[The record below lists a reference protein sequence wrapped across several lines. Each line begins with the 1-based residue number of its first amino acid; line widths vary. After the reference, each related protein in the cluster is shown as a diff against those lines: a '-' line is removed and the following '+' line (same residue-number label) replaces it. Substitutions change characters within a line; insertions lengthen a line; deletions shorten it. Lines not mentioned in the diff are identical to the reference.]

1 MFFVLSKILGFFAVP
16 SNALATVCAIG
27 LLLLLTRWRR
37 GGLRLL
43 AAGAALL
50 LVSGYSP
57 LGNLLLLP
65 LSERFP
71 AWQAEGPAPDGIV
84 VLGGAIDSE
93 LTDARG
99 MLEVD
104 ASAER
109 VVAML
114 QLARRYPT
122 ARIVYSGGSASLL
135 RRPVAEGPIAGR
147 LLEEFGTSRERIVIE
162 DRSRTT
168 AENAAFT
175 RALVTPK
182 PGERWLLVT
191 SAFHM
196 PRSIGAFRKVGFDVE
211 AYPVDWRTAGAGD
224 ALLPFGKLSW
234 GLSRIDVAVHEW
246 VGLIGYWATG
256 RSSEL
261 FPGPR
266 SRSG

>member
-1 MFFVLSKILGFFAVP
+1 MFFLFSKILGFFAVP
-16 SNALATVCAIG
+16 SNAVAIVCAVG

-37 GGLRLL
+37 AGLRLL
-43 AAGAALL
+43 AAGTVLL
-50 LVSGYSP
+50 LIFGYSP

-71 AWQAEGPAPDGIV
+71 AWRAEGPAPDGII

-93 LTDARG
+93 ITAARG
-99 MLEVD
+99 SLEMD

-109 VVAML
+109 IVAML
-114 QLARRYPT
+114 RLARQYPA
-122 ARIVYSGGSASLL
+122 ARIVFSGGSASFI
-135 RRPVAEGPIAGR
+135 RRPVAEGPIAAG
-147 LLEEFGTSRERIVIE
+147 LLEEFGTSRKRIVIE

-175 RALVTPK
+175 RALVAPK

-211 AYPVDWRTAGAGD
+211 AYPVDWRTGGTGD
-224 ALLPFGKLSW
+224 ALLPFAKLSA
-234 GLSRIDVAVHEW
+234 GLARVDVAVHEW

-256 RSSEL
+256 RTSEF
-261 FPGPR
+261 FPG
-266 SRSG
+266 SRATDR

>member
-1 MFFVLSKILGFFAVP
+1 MLFLLSKILGFFVVP
-16 SNALATVCAIG
+16 SNAAAAVCAGG
-27 LLLLLTRWRR
+27 LLLLPTRWRH

-43 AAGAALL
+43 AAGAVLL
-50 LVSGYSP
+50 LAFGYSP

-71 AWQAEGPAPDGIV
+71 AWQAGGSAPDGVI

-93 LTDARG
+93 LTAARG
-99 MLEVD
+99 SLEMD

-109 VVAML
+109 IVAML
-114 QLARRYPT
+114 QLARQYPA
-122 ARIVYSGGSASLL
+122 ARIVFSGGSASLF
-135 RRPVAEGPIAGR
+135 RRAVAEGPIAGR
-147 LLEEFGTSRERIVIE
+147 LLEEFGTAPERIVIE

-175 RALVTPK
+175 RALVMPK

-196 PRSIGAFRKVGFDVE
+196 PRSIGAFRKAGFDVE
-211 AYPVDWRTAGAGD
+211 AYPVDWRTGGVGD
-224 ALLPFGKLSW
+224 ALLPFVKLSA
-234 GLSRIDVAVHEW
+234 GLARADVAMHEW
-246 VGLIGYWATG
+246 IGLIGYWVAG

-266 SRSG
+266 DRSR